1 MRFKSL
7 SVVSWTSQHE
17 GKRISNSIS
26 IAYDRSKKDIV
37 VLICKGDV
45 EHEEV
50 IIPLRIFKDIISCP
64 IRI

>member
-1 MRFKSL
+1 MKEKGFPIL
-7 SVVSWTSQHE
+7 LVSHMIE
-17 GKRISNSIS
+17 V
-26 IAYDRSKKDIV
+26 KKDIV